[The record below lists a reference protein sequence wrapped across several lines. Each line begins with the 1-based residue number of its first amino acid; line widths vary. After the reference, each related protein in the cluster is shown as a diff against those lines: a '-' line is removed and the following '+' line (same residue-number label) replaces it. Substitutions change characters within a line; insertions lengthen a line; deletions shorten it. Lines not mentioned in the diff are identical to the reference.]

1 MSEYRI
7 KSSLD
12 LSTSEAKAK
21 LKDLEKGNLKKK
33 LELDTG
39 DISKNYDKQQKKMSK
54 SERDAISKVSKS
66 KTKALDDLHRKR
78 LRQEAEYQNAVTQ
91 AEKKSALEKLR
102 ATERSI
108 KAEGDRLKQKGKSYA
123 SYVNALNRGFNFDK
137 DTKSLVK
144 GFAKAEQSAQKM
156 AKTINTFEN
165 PLAKSFKA
173 DASKLNNQILKSINE
188 GAMTSSNLRNNERR
202 INSLS
207 NYIGKISQ
215 LDKIEGRTNAR
226 YSRVSDRLGSMS
238 NFVTQRKA
246 DSIASDLS
254 DKFKTIKHSTV
265 DGTTRALRSF
275 NTELGN
281 VEVQA
286 RGLRKLDNLTNRLSA
301 FETTLKPKQINKYRQ
316 AIVDLS
322 NARDVGSGNYMGRLK
337 ALDTQMTVASRYRSS
352 VDRFRSDFKS
362 SFFGTSVGYLAGA
375 ALRHNLGAM
384 VQTYKDL
391 DASMTNVKKVAD
403 AADVKTKKQ
412 LRDIQKWAISTGKQV
427 GMSSSDLQNS
437 LATSIQ
443 SGMGDMKSSMAVA
456 RKAMILANVGDMN
469 KDDATKAINTL
480 VKAFGLTPLA
490 KVRKG
495 VHGVTKETNQLSDAL
510 DKINYAGRL

>member
-33 LELDTG
+33 LELDVG
-39 DISKNYDKQQKKMSK
+39 DADKNYDKQQKKRSK
-54 SERDAISKVSKS
+54 SERDAISQISKS

-78 LRQEAEYQNAVTQ
+78 LRQEAEYQNAVTK
-91 AEKKSALEKLR
+91 AEKQSALAKLR
-102 ATERSI
+102 ETEKSI

-137 DTKSLVK
+137 DTRSLAK
-144 GFAKAEQSAQKM
+144 GFAKAEQSAQKI

-165 PLAKSFKA
+165 PFAKSFKT
-173 DASKLNNQILKSINE
+173 DASKINDKILRSINK

-202 INSLS
+202 IDALS
-207 NYIGKISQ
+207 GYVNQIAK
-215 LDKIEGRTNAR
+215 LDKIEGKTRTR
-226 YSRVSDRLGSMS
+226 YSRIGDRLGSMS
-238 NFVTQRKA
+238 NLVTQERA
-246 DSIASDLS
+246 DSIASNLS
-254 DKFKTIKHSTV
+254 DKFKSTKRSTV
-265 DGTTRALRSF
+265 EGTTRALRSF

-286 RGLRKLDNLTNRLSA
+286 KGLRKLDNLTNRLSA
-301 FETTLKPKQINKYRQ
+301 FETTLKPRQINKYRQ

-322 NARDVGSGNYMGRLK
+322 NAKDVGSGSYMGRLK

-352 VDRFRSDFKS
+352 VDRFRNDFKS
-362 SFFGTSVGYLAGA
+362 SFFGTSIGYLAGA

-391 DASMTNVKKVAD
+391 DASMTNVKKVAN

-469 KDDATKAINTL
+469 KDDATKAVNTL

-495 VHGVTKETNQLSDAL
+495 VHGITKETNQLSEAL
-510 DKINYAGRL
+510 DRINYAGRL

>member
-7 KSSLD
+7 RSSLD
-12 LSTSEAKAK
+12 LSTEEAKAK
-21 LKDLEKGNLKKK
+21 LKALEKGNLKKK
-33 LELDTG
+33 LELDVG

-137 DTKSLVK
+137 DTRSLAK
-144 GFAKAEQSAQKM
+144 GFAKAEQSAQKI

-165 PLAKSFKA
+165 PFAKSFKA
-173 DASKLNNQILKSINE
+173 DASKINDRILRSINK

-202 INSLS
+202 ISSLS
-207 NYIGKISQ
+207 GYVNQIAK
-215 LDKIEGRTNAR
+215 LDKIEGKARTR
-226 YSRVSDRLGSMS
+226 YSRIGDRLGSMS
-238 NFVTQRKA
+238 NLVTQERA
-246 DSIASDLS
+246 DSIASNLS
-254 DKFKTIKHSTV
+254 DKFKSTKRSTV
-265 DGTTRALRSF
+265 EGTTRALRSF

-286 RGLRKLDNLTNRLSA
+286 KGLRKLDNLTNRLSA
-301 FETTLKPKQINKYRQ
+301 FETTLKPRQINKYRQ

-322 NARDVGSGNYMGRLK
+322 NAKDVGSGNYMGRLK

-362 SFFGTSVGYLAGA
+362 SFFGTSIGYLAGA

-391 DASMTNVKKVAD
+391 DASMTNVKKVAN

-469 KDDATKAINTL
+469 KDDATKAVNTL

-495 VHGVTKETNQLSDAL
+495 VHGITKETNQLSDAL

>member
-1 MSEYRI
+1 MS
-7 KSSLD
+7 
-12 LSTSEAKAK
+12 
-21 LKDLEKGNLKKK
+21 NL
-33 LELDTG
+33 
-39 DISKNYDKQQKKMSK
+39 
-54 SERDAISKVSKS
+54 
-66 KTKALDDLHRKR
+66 
-78 LRQEAEYQNAVTQ
+78 VTQ
-91 AEKKSALEKLR
+91 
-102 ATERSI
+102 ER
-108 KAEGDRLKQKGKSYA
+108 
-123 SYVNALNRGFNFDK
+123 
-137 DTKSLVK
+137 
-144 GFAKAEQSAQKM
+144 
-156 AKTINTFEN
+156 
-165 PLAKSFKA
+165 
-173 DASKLNNQILKSINE
+173 
-188 GAMTSSNLRNNERR
+188 
-202 INSLS
+202 
-207 NYIGKISQ
+207 
-215 LDKIEGRTNAR
+215 
-226 YSRVSDRLGSMS
+226 
-238 NFVTQRKA
+238 A
-246 DSIASDLS
+246 DSIASNLS
-254 DKFKTIKHSTV
+254 DKFKSTKRSTV
-265 DGTTRALRSF
+265 EGTTRALRSF

-286 RGLRKLDNLTNRLSA
+286 KGLRKLDNLTNRLSA
-301 FETTLKPKQINKYRQ
+301 FETTLKPRQINKYRQ

-322 NARDVGSGNYMGRLK
+322 NAKDVGSGNYMGRLK

-352 VDRFRSDFKS
+352 VDRFRNDFKS
-362 SFFGTSVGYLAGA
+362 SFFGTSIGYLAGA

-391 DASMTNVKKVAD
+391 DASMTNVKKVAN

-469 KDDATKAINTL
+469 KDDATKAVNTL

-495 VHGVTKETNQLSDAL
+495 VHGITKETNQLSDAL